1 MHLPDAK
8 SLVAALEAASRRGVI
23 VASGGGARAITHL
36 VAEPGASGVV
46 LEGIVPSARQ
56 AVDRLLGGP
65 QEGYCSGRT
74 ARRLAVAAWQRACS
88 VGATP
93 DEAFGLA
100 VTASLRT
107 RRPKQGEHRVHV
119 AVQTVD
125 ATRTAHV
132 VLRKDARSRDEEE
145 TLAAALA
152 IEQLLAAAAG
162 GTAGLAALPT
172 EMVRSDERIDRTT
185 ITPSAAVRDLFAA
198 TRGAVRCDDER
209 AAPTAG
215 ALIFPGSF
223 DPLHEGHLR
232 MAQIAAEI
240 AERPA
245 EFELSIAN
253 VEKPTLD
260 YEEIARRSGQFAG
273 RRLWLTRAATFLEK
287 VAMFPGC
294 TFVMGAD
301 TYSRL
306 ATPRYYGGSEA
317 AAEAAVRTIARDAR
331 GLIVFGRAADGAFV
345 DASRLD
351 VPAVLRDVTYFVS
364 QAEFRLDISSTEL
377 RHRAALKE
385 PAS

>member
-1 MHLPDAK
+1 
-8 SLVAALEAASRRGVI
+8 LVAG
-23 VASGGGARAITHL
+23 
-36 VAEPGASGVV
+36 
-46 LEGIVPSARQ
+46 
-56 AVDRLLGGP
+56 
-65 QEGYCSGRT
+65 
-74 ARRLAVAAWQRACS
+74 
-88 VGATP
+88 
-93 DEAFGLA
+93 
-100 VTASLRT
+100 
-107 RRPKQGEHRVHV
+107 
-119 AVQTVD
+119 
-125 ATRTAHV
+125 
-132 VLRKDARSRDEEE
+132 
-145 TLAAALA
+145 
-152 IEQLLAAAAG
+152 
-162 GTAGLAALPT
+162 GLAALPT

-185 ITPSAAVRDLFAA
+185 TTPSAAVRDLFAA

>member
-1 MHLPDAK
+1 MHLPDAEI
-8 SLVAALEAASRRGVI
+8 LVAALEAAGRRGVI
-23 VASGGGARAITHL
+23 VAAGGGARAITHL
-36 VAEPGASGVV
+36 VTVPGASGVV
-46 LEGIVPSARQ
+46 LEGVVPSARQ
-56 AVDRLLGGP
+56 AIDGLLGGP
-65 QEGYCSGRT
+65 QESYCSGRT
-74 ARRLAVAAWQRACS
+74 ARRLAVAAWQRACA
-88 VGATP
+88 VGATT

-119 AVQTVD
+119 AVQTID

-132 VLRKDARSRDEEE
+132 VFDKDARSRDEEE

-152 IEQLLAAAAG
+152 LEQLQSACPANGAVSG
-162 GTAGLAALPT
+162 SPTAGLLRP
-172 EMVRSDERIDRTT
+172 DERIERTT
-185 ITPSAAVRDLFAA
+185 TTPSAAVRDLFAGL
-198 TRGAVRCDDER
+198 RGPVRCDDEQ
-209 AAPTAG
+209 ALPTAG

-232 MAQIAAEI
+232 MARIAEEI

-253 VEKPTLD
+253 VDKPALD
-260 YEEIARRSGQFAG
+260 YAEIARRVAQFAG
-273 RRLWLTRAATFLEK
+273 RRLWLTQAATFLEK
-287 VAMFPGC
+287 LAMFPGC

-306 ATPRYYGGSEA
+306 ATPRYYGGSESA
-317 AAEAAVRTIARDAR
+317 AAAAVRTIARDAR
-331 GLIVFGRAADGAFV
+331 GLIVFGRVADGVFV

-351 VPAVLRDVTYFVS
+351 VPQALREVTYFVS

-377 RHRAALKE
+377 RHRASLTE

>member
-1 MHLPDAK
+1 MHLPDAE
-8 SLVAALEAASRRGVI
+8 SLVAAVEAAGRRGVI
-23 VASGGGARAITHL
+23 VAAGGGARAITHL
-36 VAEPGASGVV
+36 VTVAGASGVV
-46 LEGIVPSARQ
+46 LEGVVPSARQ
-56 AVDRLLGGP
+56 AVDGLLGGS
-65 QEGYCSGRT
+65 QESYCSERT
-74 ARRLAVAAWQRACS
+74 ARRLAVAAWQRACA

-93 DEAFGLA
+93 DEAFGVA

-119 AVQTVD
+119 AVQTID

-132 VLRKDARSRDEEE
+132 VLEKDARSRDDEE

-152 IEQLLAAAAG
+152 LEQLLAACPATIAASG
-162 GTAGLAALPT
+162 SPTAGLLRP
-172 EMVRSDERIDRTT
+172 DERIERTT
-185 ITPSAAVRDLFAA
+185 TTPSGAVRDLFAGR
-198 TRGAVRCDDER
+198 RGPVRCDDER
-209 AAPTAG
+209 ALPTAG

-232 MAQIAAEI
+232 MARIAAEI

-253 VEKPTLD
+253 VDKPGLD
-260 YEEIARRSGQFAG
+260 YAEIARRSGQFAG
-273 RRLWLTRAATFLEK
+273 QRLWLTRAATFLEK
-287 VAMFPGC
+287 LELFPGC

-306 ATPRYYGGSEA
+306 AAPRYYGGSETA
-317 AAEAAVRTIARDAR
+317 AAAAVRTIARDAR
-331 GLIVFGRAADGAFV
+331 GLIVFGRVADGVFV

-351 VPAVLRDVTYFVS
+351 VPHALREVTYFVS

-377 RHRAALKE
+377 RHRTTRTE
-385 PAS
+385 HAS

>member
-1 MHLPDAK
+1 
-8 SLVAALEAASRRGVI
+8 
-23 VASGGGARAITHL
+23 
-36 VAEPGASGVV
+36 
-46 LEGIVPSARQ
+46 
-56 AVDRLLGGP
+56 
-65 QEGYCSGRT
+65 
-74 ARRLAVAAWQRACS
+74 
-88 VGATP
+88 
-93 DEAFGLA
+93 
-100 VTASLRT
+100 
-107 RRPKQGEHRVHV
+107 
-119 AVQTVD
+119 VQTAD

-209 AAPTAG
+209 AAPKAG

-260 YEEIARRSGQFAG
+260 YEEIARRSGPVAG
-273 RRLWLTRAATFLEK
+273 C
-287 VAMFPGC
+287 G
-294 TFVMGAD
+294 
-301 TYSRL
+301 
-306 ATPRYYGGSEA
+306 
-317 AAEAAVRTIARDAR
+317 
-331 GLIVFGRAADGAFV
+331 
-345 DASRLD
+345 
-351 VPAVLRDVTYFVS
+351 
-364 QAEFRLDISSTEL
+364 
-377 RHRAALKE
+377 
-385 PAS
+385 